1 MKKVIL
7 LLSAIVMLSSCSV
20 LKRTYVQDYSDQI
33 ELVRTNFP
41 EIYELYCRGSV
52 VIDDVYTYVKD
63 GRERV
68 GINYHYR

>member
-1 MKKVIL
+1 MCRQDYYLSHKNRIL
-7 LLSAIVMLSSCSV
+7 RII
-20 LKRTYVQDYSDQI
+20 VQDYSDQI

-41 EIYELYCRGSV
+41 EIYELYCRESV